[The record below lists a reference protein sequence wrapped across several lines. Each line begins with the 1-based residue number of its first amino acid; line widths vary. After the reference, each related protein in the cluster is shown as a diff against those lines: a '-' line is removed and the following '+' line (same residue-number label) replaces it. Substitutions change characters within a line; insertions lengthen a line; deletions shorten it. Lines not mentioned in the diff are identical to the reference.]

1 MPYLKPILAATT
13 TLFCLWATGVA
24 GAQAADQELAAD
36 QVKAAVISSKAD
48 AAQDFRR
55 FAAQLEY
62 FTIGNVLYD
71 RCCTPDR
78 YTGSKSDA
86 EIFKQIQL
94 AKYTTDNL
102 LPLLKDPDA
111 RVRTLAI
118 AALYSKE
125 DAKILQA
132 IVSLAEDKAQTYP
145 EPQMLA
151 MPIKIKNIRNQSIGG
166 KPGEHSDIPTTKK
179 TVGQIASE
187 VVRFYMERAGYHYGI
202 QGTGGEPGFARYW
215 QERKDRDYCAS
226 WYAVKLDR
234 ASTGRSP
241 SDQGRKAIA
250 NKVRQSIDKLPSPD
264 RYWILLWLASDT
276 GFDLI
281 ANREDLRQA
290 MQTLGPKRLMLM
302 LQGKLPSTDP
312 DLKARNNNNYT
323 YKAMQLAVLKD
334 APAVLKANQVD
345 ELLAC
350 DKWERDYLKAN
361 RTDPLITPW
370 WTIAAAHLAP
380 TRASS
385 LLRGEF
391 ARLTED
397 FYGDQKADL
406 AAALLSLGGSK
417 EQSFLVDVFYDPASL
432 SIKGQYSNFRPAW
445 LNQLSKSQ
453 TSINMLKALLQDKR
467 FDSLNDHGALI
478 ALSDMHNRLS
488 GTQVITADMRQR
500 AWHPQGVN
508 AACLKSEQAAKA
520 YPKETKELFEQLA
533 IFREALKAHIL
544 NQQNSHKH

>member
-1 MPYLKPILAATT
+1 MPCLKPILAATT
-13 TLFCLWATGVA
+13 SLFCLWPTACIS
-24 GAQAADQELAAD
+24 AQAADPVQAAEPA
-36 QVKAAVISSKAD
+36 QPAAISSKAD
-48 AAQDFRR
+48 TDSDFRR

-78 YTGSKSDA
+78 YTGNKSDA
-86 EIFKQIQL
+86 ELFKQIQSD
-94 AKYTTDNL
+94 KYATVNL
-102 LPLLKDPDA
+102 LGLLKDPDA

-125 DAKILQA
+125 DPKILPA

-151 MPIKIKNIRNQSIGG
+151 MPMKIKNMQKPSIGS

-234 ASTGRSP
+234 ATTGRSP
-241 SDQGRKAIA
+241 SDQSRKAMA
-250 NKVRQSIDKLPSPD
+250 NKVRQSLDKVSAPD
-264 RYWILLWLASDT
+264 RHWILLWLASDT
-276 GFDLI
+276 GFDLL
-281 ANREDLRQA
+281 ATREDLLKA
-290 MQTLGPKRLMLM
+290 MQAIGPAKLMLM
-302 LQGKLPSTDP
+302 LQCKPPSTDP
-312 DLKARNNNNYT
+312 DLKARRNNNYT
-323 YKAMQLAVLKD
+323 YKAMQLAVLKN
-334 APAVLKANQVD
+334 APAVLKAEQVD

-370 WTIAAAHLAP
+370 WTIAAANLAP
-380 TRASS
+380 NRASS
-385 LLRGEF
+385 LLKAEF

-406 AAALLSLGGSK
+406 AAALLSLSGNR

-432 SIKGQYSNFRPAW
+432 SINGQYSNFRPAW
-445 LNQLSKSQ
+445 LNQIGKAQAS
-453 TSINMLKALLQDKR
+453 TSVLKALLQDKR
-467 FDSLNDHGALI
+467 FDSLNDHAALL
-478 ALSDMHNRLS
+478 AMSDLYNRLS
-488 GTQVITADMRQR
+488 GTQAITAAVREK

-508 AACLKSEQAAKA
+508 AACLKPEQAAKA

-533 IFREALKAHIL
+533 IFRDALKAHIL
-544 NQQNSHKH
+544 K